1 MLERFSIYIKV
12 FLGLAATVGIILS
25 FNAYFAKA
33 SELAAMD
40 QKLEYK
46 IARDD
51 MRDYQDQMWRIEDRY
66 GKDPARMP
74 PEIRNQYRRLHMLL
88 EDARKRVDY
97 FRGKK

>member
-1 MLERFSIYIKV
+1 MVEKFSTYIKLIV
-12 FLGLAATVGIILS
+12 ALSLFTGMVLG

-33 SELAAMD
+33 SELVAMN

-51 MRDYQDQMWRIEDRY
+51 MRDYQDQLWRIEDRY
-66 GKDPARMP
+66 GRDPVQMP
-74 PEIRNQYRRLHMLL
+74 PEIRAQYRRLHMLL

-97 FRGKK
+97 FRRK